1 MIHTFIH
8 YFRMNWNLQRQKK
21 SRSLTFFDVNNKI
34 QSDNKVHELNAV
46 HDINEQFWWSK
57 SKSRPLIVL
66 WLHSFA
72 LFSIHRPFT
81 MWFKTITI
89 IYCPF
94 WRYFHRTD
102 NRPFGDRSM
111 YWKYR
116 CYIIKITSLNSWI
129 KMFYEIWPW
138 IFDIFLWLWT
148 VFRFLLHEGES
159 IVLLWYLCLY
169 FFSHASWFHLFEMP
183 TTCMRIHLKRF
194 SLEFCCSSISS
205 TTFSPY
211 FYFVKIYPIV
221 NLLSIRNNVWKNER
235 SEWTTNVAYT
245 NNGSD
250 FESKNQQQS
259 YEHQKTIAATA
270 AAVAAALKTTEWEI
284 IVRAEM
290 STSSDYLQFCMYDGN
305 ESTCG

>member
-1 MIHTFIH
+1 MIHTLFII
-8 YFRMNWNLQRQKK
+8 FEWIEICKDKKK

-57 SKSRPLIVL
+57 SKNRPLIVL

-129 KMFYEIWPW
+129 KMFYKIWPW

-169 FFSHASWFHLFEMP
+169 FFLMHLDFICLKCQPHACAYIWKDFHWNFVVLASVVLLFL
-183 TTCMRIHLKRF
+183 R
-194 SLEFCCSSISS
+194 
-205 TTFSPY
+205 TF
-211 FYFVKIYPIV
+211 I
-221 NLLSIRNNVWKNER
+221 L
-235 SEWTTNVAYT
+235 
-245 NNGSD
+245 
-250 FESKNQQQS
+250 
-259 YEHQKTIAATA
+259 
-270 AAVAAALKTTEWEI
+270 
-284 IVRAEM
+284 
-290 STSSDYLQFCMYDGN
+290 
-305 ESTCG
+305 